1 MSRHCFKHL
10 IGISSISDHDFIY
23 WALYQSFNMHD
34 VILSSNHP
42 NKVGTFIKPPLEIR
56 KVKCGEVKWW
66 GSHGKWEGKAG
77 LEAGTMWHQGLN
89 HFVKVSSNVVL
100 RVVTQPPAYVWW
112 HTFNSRCYDQRFC
125 WTWLSL
131 CPLGR
136 LVCKL
141 LYACELRS
149 WWDPPANVA
158 EGGSQLWTAWSPRPG
173 DSACV
178 PLVIPFG
185 GTIGVCENSATIAP
199 LLIVLCCLFLRWEW
213 YLLIYF
219 PLLKKKS
226 FIEVYFMYYK
236 IHLM

>member
-158 EGGSQLWTAWSPRPG
+158 EGGSQLWTAWSIYMYTM
-173 DSACV
+173 
-178 PLVIPFG
+178 LVCSWKNLERYSRSWNMVG
-185 GTIGVCENSATIAP
+185 KSS
-199 LLIVLCCLFLRWEW
+199 FLSH
-213 YLLIYF
+213 F
-219 PLLKKKS
+219 VPLLKNFICFSIIWICYEHVFALVIKKPKQ
-226 FIEVYFMYYK
+226 I
-236 IHLM
+236 